1 MNDSIKK
8 ASNALFRAVI
18 FCMLIVSVM
27 MTYSMINM
35 AVIIDDNGGRVND
48 EAIEML
54 LQFASLYQGVFY
66 GSAACIVLSIL
77 SNSYKASSSAVFF
90 RTLILGAVTGV
101 MFRGLAAVKAISEIG
116 DKFLKIDVS
125 DYEDI
130 TEEMLHDAGLT
141 EQRAEELVETLQAE
155 SALVAILASLFLC
168 AAVYFLLSC
177 TSLHNLL
184 KKPQKAANCGGCED
198 ANELE
203 RFGPQM
209 LGGGMHYNN
218 NVNNNSTMQAMPQFL
233 QNINQSLGGGMENS
247 KLISRYAA
255 AMQQQPPMHD
265 HHDNAMAH
273 DLAAEGEFHDYAQA
287 EKDMTDDSSDYISQ
301 LQREENEHRVTDEDF
316 M

>member
-35 AVIIDDNGGRVND
+35 AMIIDDNGGRVN
-48 EAIEML
+48 EKAVEML

-90 RTLILGAVTGV
+90 RTLILGAMTGV

-116 DKFLKIDVS
+116 DRFLKIDVS
-125 DYEDI
+125 DYDDI
-130 TEEMLHDAGLT
+130 TEEMLRDAGLT
-141 EQRAEELVETLQAE
+141 EARAEELVETLQAE
-155 SALVAILASLFLC
+155 SALIAILVSLFLC

-184 KKPQKAANCGGCED
+184 KKPQNAAHCGGCED

-203 RFGPQM
+203 RLNPQM
-209 LGGGMHYNN
+209 LGGGAHFNN
-218 NVNNNSTMQAMPQFL
+218 FNNNSTMQAMPQFM

-247 KLISRYAA
+247 KLLNRYAA
-255 AMQQQPPMHD
+255 AIQPQPVHD
-265 HHDNAMAH
+265 HHDSAEAH
-273 DLAAEGEFHDYAQA
+273 DIAAEGEFHDYAHA
-287 EKDMTDDSSDYISQ
+287 EADMTDDSSDYISQ
-301 LQREENEHRVTDEDF
+301 LQREENNGHRVTDEDF

>member
-35 AVIIDDNGGRVND
+35 AVIIDDNGGRVD
-48 EAIEML
+48 DKAIEML

-90 RTLILGAVTGV
+90 RTLILGAMTGV
-101 MFRGLAAVKAISEIG
+101 MFRGLGAVKAISEIG
-116 DKFLKIDVS
+116 DKFLDVS

-130 TEEMLHDAGLT
+130 TEEMLKDAGLT
-141 EQRAEELVETLQAE
+141 EQRAEELVETLQSD
-155 SALVAILASLFLC
+155 SALKAILASLFMC

-184 KKPQKAANCGGCED
+184 KKPLNAANCGGCED

-203 RFGPQM
+203 RLNPQM

-218 NVNNNSTMQAMPQFL
+218 NVNNNSTMQAMPQFM

-255 AMQQQPPMHD
+255 AMQQQPQHD
-265 HHDNAMAH
+265 HHDSALAH

-287 EKDMTDDSSDYISQ
+287 EADMTDDSSDYISQ
-301 LQREENEHRVTDEDF
+301 LQREENNGHRVTDEDF

>member
-35 AVIIDDNGGRVND
+35 AVIIDDNGGRVNG

-90 RTLILGAVTGV
+90 RTLILGSMTGV

-130 TEEMLHDAGLT
+130 TEEMLKDAGMT
-141 EQRAEELVETLQAE
+141 EARAEELVETLQAE
-155 SALVAILASLFLC
+155 SALTAILVSLFMC

-184 KKPQKAANCGGCED
+184 KKPQKAVDCGGCED

-203 RFGPQM
+203 RLNPQM
-209 LGGGMHYNN
+209 LNGGMHYNN
-218 NVNNNSTMQAMPQFL
+218 VNSNSTMQAMPQFL
-233 QNINQSLGGGMENS
+233 QNINRSLGGGMENS
-247 KLISRYAA
+247 KLINRYAA
-255 AMQQQPPMHD
+255 AMQQPTHD
-265 HHDNAMAH
+265 HHDNALAH

>member
-77 SNSYKASSSAVFF
+77 SNNYKASSSAVFF
-90 RTLILGAVTGV
+90 RTLILGAMTGV
-101 MFRGLAAVKAISEIG
+101 MFRGLGAVKAISEIG
-116 DKFLKIDVS
+116 DKFLDVS

-130 TEEMLHDAGLT
+130 TEEMLKDAGLT
-141 EQRAEELVETLQAE
+141 EQRAEELVETLQSD
-155 SALVAILASLFLC
+155 SALKAILASLFMC

-184 KKPQKAANCGGCED
+184 KKPQKAVDCGGCED

-203 RFGPQM
+203 RLNPQM
-209 LGGGMHYNN
+209 LSGGSHYNDY
-218 NVNNNSTMQAMPQFL
+218 NNNSTMQAMPQFM

-247 KLISRYAA
+247 KLINRYAA
-255 AMQQQPPMHD
+255 AMQQPTHD
-265 HHDNAMAH
+265 HHDNALAH

-301 LQREENEHRVTDEDF
+301 LQREENNGHRVTDEDF